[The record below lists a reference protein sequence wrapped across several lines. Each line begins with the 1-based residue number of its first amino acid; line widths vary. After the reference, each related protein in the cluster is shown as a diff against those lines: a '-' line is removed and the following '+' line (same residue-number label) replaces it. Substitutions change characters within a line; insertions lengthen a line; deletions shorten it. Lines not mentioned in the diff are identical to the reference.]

1 MSRSSIYINAISNRL
16 AASSPKSRFLGM
28 IVGATISKLVD
39 STDKRMIFSSEEI
52 DSAEGRWYQSLI
64 HLTDSVGSIG
74 DLKSLPSAEKSLP
87 KTTSTN
93 RGKFTNTD
101 IDNKSNVT
109 SKIISIEE
117 LEEDDNETTSE
128 DDDVPTYEKPDT
140 DEEDEDE
147 DPTLVQRNKPL
158 APVLVLIWI

>member
-1 MSRSSIYINAISNRL
+1 MSRSSVYINAISNRL

-28 IVGATISKLVD
+28 IVGATISNLID

-64 HLTDSVGSIG
+64 RLIDSVGSIG
-74 DLKSLPSAEKSLP
+74 DLISLPSAEKSLS
-87 KTTSTN
+87 KTKLTN
-93 RGKFTNTD
+93 RGKITNT
-101 IDNKSNVT
+101 NTEKKSNVT

-128 DDDVPTYEKPDT
+128 DDDIPTYEKPDT
-140 DEEDEDE
+140 DEDEDE

-158 APVLVLIWI
+158 APVLVPTWS